1 MELWVLLNVYAIK
14 NLVMNGIIGKKVGMT
29 SIYDSNGK
37 YVAVTVI
44 EAEPN
49 IVTQVKTEDTDNYNS
64 LQVGIDK
71 AKVKNTSK
79 ALLGHFK
86 QANSEPLKKTVEFRD
101 FAIDKNLGDTI
112 TIDEVFSE
120 GDIVNAIGVSKGKGF
135 QGVVKRHGFRGVGDK
150 THGQK
155 DRLRAPGSIG
165 ASSYPSRVF
174 KGMRMAGRTGGK
186 RVKVLNLKVVKIL
199 PEKNLILIGGAVPGY
214 KGSYVII
221 EK

>member
-1 MELWVLLNVYAIK
+1 
-14 NLVMNGIIGKKVGMT
+14 MNGIIGKKVGMT
-29 SIYDSNGK
+29 SVYNDDGK

-49 IVTQVKTEDTDNYNS
+49 VVTQVKTEDTDNYNA

-79 ALLGHFK
+79 PLMGHFQK
-86 QANSEPLKKTVEFRD
+86 AGTDPLKKIVEFRD
-101 FAIDKNLGDTI
+101 FEIDKNLGDSI
-112 TIDEVFSE
+112 KIEEIFEE
-120 GDIVNAIGVSKGKGF
+120 GDIINVIGVSKGKGF
-135 QGVVKRHGFRGVGDK
+135 QGVVKRHGFHGVGDK

-165 ASSYPSRVF
+165 AASYPARVF
-174 KGMRMAGRTGGK
+174 KGMRMAGRTGGE
-186 RVKVLNLKVVKIL
+186 RVKIKNLRVVKIL
-199 PEKNLILIGGAVPGY
+199 PEKNLILVKGAIPGH